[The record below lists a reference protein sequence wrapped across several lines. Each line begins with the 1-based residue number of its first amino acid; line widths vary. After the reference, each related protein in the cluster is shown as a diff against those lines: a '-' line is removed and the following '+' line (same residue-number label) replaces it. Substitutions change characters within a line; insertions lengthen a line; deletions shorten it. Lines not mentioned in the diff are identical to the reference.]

1 MATTLVG
8 EGSRGPRC
16 SPFLEDEVIID
27 VWVVKGFILDVKNG
41 GVRGL
46 LEE

>member
-1 MATTLVG
+1 
-8 EGSRGPRC
+8 
-16 SPFLEDEVIID
+16 LEDEVIID